1 MWREGTGVSYD
12 NKFVELNVVEA
23 ALAEDE
29 AGVDMLLE
37 SMLEGER
44 RALRRSLRAVIDAVD
59 ALDH

>member
-1 MWREGTGVSYD
+1 MSYD

-44 RALRRSLRAVIDAVD
+44 RTLRCSLRAVIDAVD